1 MSPLFSPL
9 RRLRELGAVVV
20 HVDDETQNSYG
31 PSGGQDGPHPKR
43 RLPFVHSSFDL
54 ITCRHG
60 SYSSEEVARLLRPG
74 GTFISQLVGEDNYP
88 HLNSRLHGP
97 RTAWIPPGSPKPPTL
112 EEFGL
117 DVLERQEAKPQS
129 IFKDIGAIVYY
140 LKAVPWQIAD
150 FDVEHYLDR
159 LRRLY
164 EEMQNTCGLRTHY
177 HRRFVVARKR

>member
-1 MSPLFSPL
+1 LAKSAGSAA
-9 RRLRELGAVVV
+9 RRHLGNG
-20 HVDDETQNSYG
+20 DIG
-31 PSGGQDGPHPKR
+31 HPQR
-43 RLPFVHSSFDL
+43 RLPFVDSSFDL
-54 ITCRHG
+54 VTCRHG

-74 GTFISQLVGEDNYP
+74 GTFIAQLVGEDNYP

-97 RTAWIPPGSPKPPTL
+97 RTVWIPPDSAKPPTL

-117 DVLERQEAKPQS
+117 EVLERQEAKPQA

-150 FDVEHYLDR
+150 FDIERYLDR
-159 LRRLY
+159 LHRLY